1 MCLWP
6 SVYPLWRNVY
16 LGLLPIFWLGCLF
29 YMSCF
34 RGWFLVSHI
43 VCKYFLPIYG
53 LSFVYSFLC
62 CEKKKKKLLSLIR
75 SHLFIFYFHYSRRQ
89 IQKDIATIYVRECSN
104 KKPKCQSN
112 LMKEKLSCRNHTP
125 WLHIILQSYSHQ
137 KVQLFLI

>member
-1 MCLWP
+1 MPLAICIP
-6 SVYPLWRNVY
+6 SLEK
-16 LGLLPIFWLGCLF
+16 CLF
-29 YMSCF
+29 RPSAH
-34 RGWFLVSHI
+34 FLI
-43 VCKYFLPIYG
+43 G
-53 LSFVYSFLC
+53 LSFLYELFQKLIPCQSHCLQIFSSNLWVIFCLQFPLLW
-62 CEKKKKKLLSLIR
+62 KKKKKLLSLIR